1 MAELDKVLK
10 EATNAK
16 ASDLHLAPGEP
27 FIIRQFGRLIKI
39 ESPCLTR
46 ERCEQLIDE
55 LLENEQKETLNKKL
69 QLDFA
74 YEIPEVARFRCSAM
88 RHHAGISASF
98 RIIPFEIP
106 TFEKLGLPDTIKKIM
121 DNHQGLV
128 LVTGATGQGK
138 TTTLA
143 AMVDYLNANR
153 AHHILMVED
162 PIEFIHPLKRCAL
175 NQRQLGRDTLAYA
188 NALRAALREDP
199 DVIVVGELRDL
210 ETISLAISAAETGHL
225 VLGTL
230 ATSSAPKTIDRI
242 IDSFPAAEQGQ
253 IRAMLGESL
262 KAVITQRLIP
272 RADLTAMALALEIL
286 IGTLPMATLIR
297 DGKVFQIPSMMQM
310 GKAVG
315 MQIMDESIMSLFQAG
330 TISANEAY
338 LNANNKAPFK
348 PLMEKENQ
356 TKKPFDQHM
365 QGAVRHGQN

>member
-1 MAELDKVLK
+1 MAELDAVLK
-10 EATNAK
+10 EATSAR

-27 FIIRQFGRLIKI
+27 FILRQFGRLTKI
-39 ESPCLTR
+39 ENAPLSR
-46 ERCEQLIDE
+46 EQCEQLIYD
-55 LLENEQKETLNKKL
+55 LLDNDQQETLIKKL

-74 YEIPEVARFRCSAM
+74 YEIPGVARFRGSAM
-88 RHHAGISASF
+88 RHHTGISASF

-106 TFEKLGLPDTIKKIM
+106 TFDKLGLQSDTIKKIM

-138 TTTLA
+138 STTLA
-143 AMVDYLNANR
+143 AMIDYVNTNR
-153 AHHILMVED
+153 AHHILSIED
-162 PIEFIHPLKRCAL
+162 PIEFIHPLKRCAV
-175 NQRQLGRDTLAYA
+175 NQRQLGRDTLSYA

-242 IDSFPAAEQGQ
+242 IDSFPAEEQGQ

-272 RADLTAMALALEIL
+272 RADLTSMALAVEIL

-310 GKAVG
+310 GKAMG
-315 MQIMDESIMSLFQAG
+315 MQIMDESITSLFQAG
-330 TISANEAY
+330 TITATEAY
-338 LNANNKAPFK
+338 LNANNKSPFK
-348 PLMEKENQ
+348 QLMERENQ
-356 TKKPFDQHM
+356 TKKPL
-365 QGAVRHGQN
+365 

>member
-1 MAELDKVLK
+1 MAELDEILK

-27 FIIRQFGRLIKI
+27 FVLRQFGRLKKMQG
-39 ESPCLTR
+39 SPLNG
-46 ERCEQLIDE
+46 ERCEQLIYE
-55 LLENEQKETLNKKL
+55 IFEKEQKDTLCKQL

-74 YEIPEVARFRCSAM
+74 YEIPDVARFRGSAM
-88 RHHAGISASF
+88 WHQSGLSASF
-98 RIIPFEIP
+98 RIVPFEIP
-106 TFEKLGLPDTIKKIM
+106 SFEKLGLPDTVKKIM

-138 TTTLA
+138 STTLA
-143 AMVDYLNANR
+143 AMVDYVNTNR
-153 AHHILMVED
+153 AHHILTVED
-162 PIEFIHPLKRCAL
+162 PIEFIYPLKKCAV
-175 NQRQLGRDTLAYA
+175 NQRQLGRDTLSYA
-188 NALRAALREDP
+188 NALRGALRQDP

-225 VLGTL
+225 VIGTL
-230 ATSSAPKTIDRI
+230 ATSSAPKTVDRI
-242 IDSFPAAEQGQ
+242 IDSYPAAEQGQ

-272 RADLTAMALALEIL
+272 RADLTAMALAVEIL
-286 IGTLPMATLIR
+286 IGTIPVSNLIR

-315 MQIMDESIMSLFQAG
+315 MQIMDESIMSLLRAG

-338 LNANNKAPFK
+338 LNANNKALFK
-348 PLMEKENQ
+348 PLAERESQ
-356 TKKPFDQHM
+356 STKP
-365 QGAVRHGQN
+365 R

>member
-1 MAELDKVLK
+1 
-10 EATNAK
+10 
-16 ASDLHLAPGEP
+16 
-27 FIIRQFGRLIKI
+27 
-39 ESPCLTR
+39 
-46 ERCEQLIDE
+46 
-55 LLENEQKETLNKKL
+55 
-69 QLDFA
+69 
-74 YEIPEVARFRCSAM
+74 
-88 RHHAGISASF
+88 
-98 RIIPFEIP
+98 
-106 TFEKLGLPDTIKKIM
+106 
-121 DNHQGLV
+121 
-128 LVTGATGQGK
+128 
-138 TTTLA
+138 
-143 AMVDYLNANR
+143 
-153 AHHILMVED
+153 
-162 PIEFIHPLKRCAL
+162 
-175 NQRQLGRDTLAYA
+175 
-188 NALRAALREDP
+188 
-199 DVIVVGELRDL
+199 VVGELRDL

-230 ATSSAPKTIDRI
+230 ATSSAPKTVDRI
-242 IDSFPAAEQGQ
+242 IDSFPAGEQGQ

-330 TISANEAY
+330 TISAKEAY

-365 QGAVRHGQN
+365 QGAVRYGQN

>member
-1 MAELDKVLK
+1 MAELDRIFH
-10 EATNAK
+10 EAISAR
-16 ASDLHLAPGEP
+16 ASDLHLAPEEP
-27 FIIRQFGRLIKI
+27 FILRQCGRLVKI
-39 ESPCLTR
+39 DSPPLTR
-46 ERCEQLIDE
+46 ERCEQLIYE
-55 LLENEQKETLNKKL
+55 LLDNEQKETLNKKL

-74 YEIPEVARFRCSAM
+74 YEIEGVARFRGSVM

-106 TFEKLGLPDTIKKIM
+106 TFEKLGLPSDTMKRIM

-138 TTTLA
+138 STTLA
-143 AMVDYLNANR
+143 AMIDYVNSNR
-153 AHHILMVED
+153 AHHVLTVED
-162 PIEFIHPLKRCAL
+162 PIEFIHPLKKCAV
-175 NQRQLGRDTLAYA
+175 NQRQIGRDTMTYA

-230 ATSSAPKTIDRI
+230 ATSSAPKTVDRI
-242 IDSFPAAEQGQ
+242 IDSFPAEEQGQ
-253 IRAMLGESL
+253 IRAMVGESL

-272 RADLTAMALALEIL
+272 RTDLTGMALALEIL

-338 LNANNKAPFK
+338 LHANNKSPFK
-348 PLMEKENQ
+348 PFMERENQ
-356 TKKPFDQHM
+356 ARKPLNLNI
-365 QGAVRHGQN
+365 QGAGRHG

>member
-1 MAELDKVLK
+1 MAELDTVLK
-10 EATNAK
+10 EATNAN

-27 FIIRQFGRLIKI
+27 FIMRQCSRLVKI
-39 ESPCLTR
+39 ESSPSLTR
-46 ERCEQLIDE
+46 ERCEQLIYE

-74 YEIPEVARFRCSAM
+74 YEIPGVARFRGSAM

-98 RIIPFEIP
+98 RTIPFEIP
-106 TFEKLGLPDTIKKIM
+106 TFEKLGLPADTMKRIM

-138 TTTLA
+138 STTLA
-143 AMVDYLNANR
+143 AMIDYVNTNR
-153 AHHILMVED
+153 AHHILTVED
-162 PIEFIHPLKRCAL
+162 PIEFIHPLKRCAV
-175 NQRQLGRDTLAYA
+175 NQRQMGRDTLAYA

-225 VLGTL
+225 VIGTL
-230 ATSSAPKTIDRI
+230 ATSSAPKTVDRI
-242 IDSFPAAEQGQ
+242 IDSYPATEQGQ
-253 IRAMLGESL
+253 IRAMLGESI

-272 RADLTAMALALEIL
+272 RADLKKMALALEIL

-330 TISANEAY
+330 TISAKEAY
-338 LNANNKAPFK
+338 LNANNKSPFR
-348 PLMEKENQ
+348 PLMEREDQ
-356 TKKPFDQHM
+356 TRKPL
-365 QGAVRHGQN
+365 

>member
-1 MAELDKVLK
+1 MAELDEVLI
-10 EATNAK
+10 EATNAR
-16 ASDLHLAPGEP
+16 ASDLHLVPGEP
-27 FIIRQFGRLIKI
+27 FVIRQFGRLIKMERPSLAREKC
-39 ESPCLTR
+39 ES
-46 ERCEQLIDE
+46 LIYE
-55 LLENEQKETLNKKL
+55 LLDDEQKETLNKRL

-74 YEIPEVARFRCSAM
+74 YQIEGAARFRGSAM
-88 RHHAGISASF
+88 RHHTGISASF
-98 RIIPFEIP
+98 RIISFDIP
-106 TFEKLGLPDTIKKIM
+106 TFETLGLPETMKRIM

-138 TTTLA
+138 STTLA
-143 AMVDYLNANR
+143 AMVDYVNTNR
-153 AHHILMVED
+153 AHHILSIED
-162 PIEFIHPLKRCAL
+162 PIEYVHPLKRCAV

-210 ETISLAISAAETGHL
+210 ETIALAISAAETGHL

-242 IDSFPAAEQGQ
+242 VDSFPAGEQGQ

-272 RADLTAMALALEIL
+272 RADLTSMALALEIL

-315 MQIMDESIMSLFQAG
+315 MQIMDESIMSLFQSGAI
-330 TISANEAY
+330 TATEAY
-338 LNANNKAPFK
+338 MNANNKAPFK
-348 PLMEKENQ
+348 PLMDREAQ
-356 TKKPFDQHM
+356 TRK
-365 QGAVRHGQN
+365 N

>member
-39 ESPCLTR
+39 ESPPLTR
-46 ERCEQLIDE
+46 EKCEQLIDE

-74 YEIPEVARFRCSAM
+74 YEIPEVARFRGSAM

-143 AMVDYLNANR
+143 AMVDYVNANR

-230 ATSSAPKTIDRI
+230 ATSSAPKTVDRI
-242 IDSFPAAEQGQ
+242 IDSFPAGEQGQ

-272 RADLTAMALALEIL
+272 RADLTSMALALEIL

-315 MQIMDESIMSLFQAG
+315 MQIMDESIMALFQAG
-330 TISANEAY
+330 TISAKEAY

-356 TKKPFDQHM
+356 TKKPLDQHM
-365 QGAVRHGQN
+365 QGAGRYGQN

>member
-10 EATNAK
+10 AATDAK

-27 FIIRQFGRLIKI
+27 FVLRQFGRLIKI
-39 ESPCLTR
+39 QSPSLTR
-46 ERCEQLIDE
+46 ERCEQLIYE
-55 LLENEQKETLNKKL
+55 LLENEQKETLNSQL

-74 YEIPEVARFRCSAM
+74 YEIPEVARFRGSAM
-88 RHHAGISASF
+88 RHHAGLSASF

-106 TFEKLGLPDTIKKIM
+106 TFEKLGLPDTVKKIM

-138 TTTLA
+138 STTMA
-143 AMVDYLNANR
+143 AMVDYVNTKR
-153 AHHILMVED
+153 AHHIITVED
-162 PIEFIHPLKRCAL
+162 PIEFIHPMKRCAV

-199 DVIVVGELRDL
+199 DVIAVGELRDL

-225 VLGTL
+225 VIGTL
-230 ATSSAPKTIDRI
+230 ATSSAPKTVDRI

-286 IGTLPMATLIR
+286 IGTLPMANLIR

-310 GKAVG
+310 GKAEG
-315 MQIMDESIMSLFQAG
+315 MQIMDESIMSLLRAG
-330 TISANEAY
+330 TISAEEAY
-338 LNANNKAPFK
+338 LNANNKALFK
-348 PLMEKENQ
+348 PLADKESQAKNLS
-356 TKKPFDQHM
+356 DQLMH
-365 QGAVRHGQN
+365 GAGRHGQN

>member
-1 MAELDKVLK
+1 MAELDMVLK

-27 FIIRQFGRLIKI
+27 FIIRQFGRLIK
-39 ESPCLTR
+39 SDGSSLTR
-46 ERCEQLIDE
+46 EKCEQLIYE
-55 LLENEQKETLNKKL
+55 LLENEQKDVLNKKL

-74 YEIPEVARFRCSAM
+74 YEIPGVARFRGSAM

-106 TFEKLGLPDTIKKIM
+106 TFEKLGLPADTMKRIM

-138 TTTLA
+138 STTLA
-143 AMVDYLNANR
+143 ALIDYVNTNR
-153 AHHILMVED
+153 AHHILAVED
-162 PIEFIHPLKRCAL
+162 PIEFIHPLKRCAV
-175 NQRQLGRDTLAYA
+175 NQRQLGRDTLTYA

-230 ATSSAPKTIDRI
+230 ATSSAPKTVDRI
-242 IDSFPAAEQGQ
+242 IDSFPAEEQSQ

-272 RADLTAMALALEIL
+272 RADFTAMALAVEIL

-315 MQIMDESIMSLFQAG
+315 MQIMDESIMLLYQTGA
-330 TISANEAY
+330 ISAQEAY
-338 LNANNKAPFK
+338 LNANTKAPFK
-348 PLMEKENQ
+348 PLMERENQ
-356 TKKPFDQHM
+356 TRKPLGQHM
-365 QGAVRHGQN
+365 QGAR